1 MAQSRKDSKGRAL
14 RKGECFNEKKGL
26 YVYSYS
32 DPFGKRNYIY
42 SKSLIDLRAKEDQI
56 FRDRMD
62 GVNGHEA
69 GRVSLNSLF
78 ERYISTKTNLRKTTY
93 GNYLYYY
100 RHFVKKT
107 FGSRFI
113 DDIHYSDILS
123 FYTRLLNERHMKFT
137 TVKNIQTF
145 LHPTF
150 QLAVRDELIRVNPT
164 DYVITEVKK
173 SIKDLPEKR
182 HALTPEQQK
191 IFMSELMKQRNI
203 RWYPIFT
210 VFLGTGCRAGEIAGL
225 RWDDVDM
232 KNRVIHIRQI
242 IDDYHHHPRE
252 STERGF
258 MVAPPKTHAG
268 TRDIP
273 MIDQV
278 YEAFQTEKEF
288 QEISGTHC
296 TRKISGIGG
305 FVFCGIGGNIIN
317 FTVLNRVIIRIC
329 DEYNIEEI
337 QNATKEKR
345 DPVLLPHFTCHVLR
359 HTFCSRLCE
368 NDGNIKAIQEI
379 MGHQDIKTTMDIY
392 AEISD
397 KRKQETMDS
406 LSKNSGLFGKS

>member
-1 MAQSRKDSKGRAL
+1 
-14 RKGECFNEKKGL
+14 
-26 YVYSYS
+26 
-32 DPFGKRNYIY
+32 
-42 SKSLIDLRAKEDQI
+42 
-56 FRDRMD
+56 
-62 GVNGHEA
+62 
-69 GRVSLNSLF
+69 
-78 ERYISTKTNLRKTTY
+78 
-93 GNYLYYY
+93 
-100 RHFVKKT
+100 
-107 FGSRFI
+107 
-113 DDIHYSDILS
+113 
-123 FYTRLLNERHMKFT
+123 
-137 TVKNIQTF
+137 
-145 LHPTF
+145 
-150 QLAVRDELIRVNPT
+150 
-164 DYVITEVKK
+164 
-173 SIKDLPEKR
+173 
-182 HALTPEQQK
+182 
-191 IFMSELMKQRNI
+191 
-203 RWYPIFT
+203 
-210 VFLGTGCRAGEIAGL
+210 
-225 RWDDVDM
+225 
-232 KNRVIHIRQI
+232 
-242 IDDYHHHPRE
+242 
-252 STERGF
+252 
-258 MVAPPKTHAG
+258 
-268 TRDIP
+268 